1 MSGHNCPPSHASPFS
16 SVACM
21 KETKGQR
28 WTWSH
33 DNRLT
38 GSVAKGIGDKVAQTW
53 GDKVMAWGD
62 RKVTRWGQR
71 WVTAS
76 DQLHCIMFC
85 PSSSLS
91 VFLTV
96 IRSLSV
102 HLSCLSRTPSH
113 TPSHLWTLFTSP
125 WQEVCVCGFFV
136 WLSVHVWMCVY
147 MCVRLCANME
157 VLVYSHM
164 SGVQPYVFVAAFAPV
179 RPLLSHFLLFHF
191 FLVLIL
197 FECFTAVG
205 ILPVCAHSSESQPW
219 RAQPKGRHT
228 YSCWQLRTTRG
239 RKWKV
244 LPSFH
249 TPAISHTDSAT
260 NHDKCASL
268 FVCLCLG
275 TAYICISMRR
285 ATYYTF

>member
-125 WQEVCVCGFFV
+125 WQEVCV
-136 WLSVHVWMCVY
+136 WLFCLTWCACVNVCVHVRETMCKHGST
-147 MCVRLCANME
+147 CVLTHVRCSALCICG
-157 VLVYSHM
+157 S
-164 SGVQPYVFVAAFAPV
+164 F
-179 RPLLSHFLLFHF
+179 
-191 FLVLIL
+191 
-197 FECFTAVG
+197 C
-205 ILPVCAHSSESQPW
+205 SS
-219 RAQPKGRHT
+219 
-228 YSCWQLRTTRG
+228 
-239 RKWKV
+239 
-244 LPSFH
+244 
-249 TPAISHTDSAT
+249 
-260 NHDKCASL
+260 
-268 FVCLCLG
+268 
-275 TAYICISMRR
+275 
-285 ATYYTF
+285 

>member
-1 MSGHNCPPSHASPFS
+1 MCACSCANVCDLTRHPTRALVTGLKEGGAPSILQTLINRRPCSIYVGGLWSRVIGMSGHNCPPSHASPFS

-125 WQEVCVCGFFV
+125 WQEVCV
-136 WLSVHVWMCVY
+136 WL
-147 MCVRLCANME
+147 
-157 VLVYSHM
+157 
-164 SGVQPYVFVAAFAPV
+164 F
-179 RPLLSHFLLFHF
+179 
-191 FLVLIL
+191 
-197 FECFTAVG
+197 
-205 ILPVCAHSSESQPW
+205 
-219 RAQPKGRHT
+219 
-228 YSCWQLRTTRG
+228 
-239 RKWKV
+239 
-244 LPSFH
+244 
-249 TPAISHTDSAT
+249 
-260 NHDKCASL
+260 
-268 FVCLCLG
+268 CL
-275 TAYICISMRR
+275 T
-285 ATYYTF
+285 

>member
-1 MSGHNCPPSHASPFS
+1 M
-16 SVACM
+16 
-21 KETKGQR
+21 TR
-28 WTWSH
+28 WH
-33 DNRLT
+33 RH
-38 GSVAKGIGDKVAQTW
+38 G
-53 GDKVMAWGD
+53 
-62 RKVTRWGQR
+62 VTRWWHEVTEKLPGEDR
-71 WVTAS
+71 GEWRHLTNSTAS
-76 DQLHCIMFC
+76 CFVPL
-85 PSSSLS
+85 L
-91 VFLTV
+91 L
-96 IRSLSV
+96 
-102 HLSCLSRTPSH
+102 CLSFLLSSFLYLSTSRVLVAPPVTLHH
-113 TPSHLWTLFTSP
+113 TFELFLLHLDGK
-125 WQEVCVCGFFV
+125 CVCGFFV

-147 MCVRLCANME
+147 MCMRLCANME

-179 RPLLSHFLLFHF
+179 RPLLSHFLLFRF

-219 RAQPKGRHT
+219 RAQPKGRNT

-285 ATYYTF
+285 STYYTF

>member
-102 HLSCLSRTPSH
+102 HLSCLSRTPQSH
-113 TPSHLWTLFTSP
+113 SITPLNSFYFTLTGS
-125 WQEVCVCGFFV
+125 VCVAFLFDLVC
-136 WLSVHVWMCVY
+136 MCE
-147 MCVRLCANME
+147 CVCTCAWDYVQTWKYLCT
-157 VLVYSHM
+157 HTC
-164 SGVQPYVFVAAFAPV
+164 QVFSPMY
-179 RPLLSHFLLFHF
+179 L
-191 FLVLIL
+191 
-197 FECFTAVG
+197 
-205 ILPVCAHSSESQPW
+205 
-219 RAQPKGRHT
+219 
-228 YSCWQLRTTRG
+228 WQLLLQLDLCYLTFYFST
-239 RKWKV
+239 
-244 LPSFH
+244 SF
-249 TPAISHTDSAT
+249 
-260 NHDKCASL
+260 
-268 FVCLCLG
+268 
-275 TAYICISMRR
+275 
-285 ATYYTF
+285 